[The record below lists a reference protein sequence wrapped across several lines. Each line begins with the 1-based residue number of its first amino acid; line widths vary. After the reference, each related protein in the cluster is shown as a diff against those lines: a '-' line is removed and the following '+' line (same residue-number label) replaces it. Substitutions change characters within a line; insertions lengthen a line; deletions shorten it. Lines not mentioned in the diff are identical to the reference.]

1 MGVSSPLS
9 KGSEKSQEFAA
20 AAQASSDLKQQSGR
34 RAWRR
39 ITKQERLMLE
49 ATVNFG
55 LPVDRAGKVIKM
67 SSRNANRIMKG
78 QIQENKEQARELQ
91 MLTESE
97 RQNFLQRNK
106 AEQDAAEQQSLFIVA
121 AAMAEG

>member
-1 MGVSSPLS
+1 
-9 KGSEKSQEFAA
+9 
-20 AAQASSDLKQQSGR
+20 
-34 RAWRR
+34 
-39 ITKQERLMLE
+39 MLE

-55 LPVDRAGKVIKM
+55 LPVDRAGKVINM

-78 QIQENKEQARELQ
+78 QIQDNKEQARELQ

-97 RQNFLQRNK
+97 RQDFLQRNK

-121 AAMAEG
+121 GAMAEG